1 MTTHDRSVL
10 GVCLQAWT
18 KRCCRCVLLTLA
30 LYLVTGC
37 MQNIAAEHGVEGLQK
52 YLAESG
58 SGAQVMT
65 PGQLKER
72 QAQLKKMKA
81 DMEAG
86 REL

>member
-1 MTTHDRSVL
+1 
-10 GVCLQAWT
+10 
-18 KRCCRCVLLTLA
+18 
-30 LYLVTGC
+30 